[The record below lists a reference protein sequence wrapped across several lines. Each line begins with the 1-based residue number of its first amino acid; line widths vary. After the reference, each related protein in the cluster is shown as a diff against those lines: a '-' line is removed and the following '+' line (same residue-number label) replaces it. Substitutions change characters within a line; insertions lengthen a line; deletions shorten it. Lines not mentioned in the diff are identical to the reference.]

1 MADTIDAVPQ
11 LDAEEQR
18 VLGCLLEKERTV
30 PASYPMTL
38 NALRTACNQS
48 TSRDPVVDYDERQV
62 AEIARRL
69 KERGLV
75 RVVWADSGRRTLK
88 YLQTL
93 TEVLPLAEDE
103 RALVTLLLLRGPQ
116 AAGELR
122 SRSDRL
128 HPFRDRSQAEETLA
142 RMASAGLPLVR
153 ELPRRSGERDSRWVH
168 LFGEVPVAAATAE
181 PAAPVTL
188 DLATR
193 DARVRAAYGA
203 VAPAYAAALADEL
216 AMLPFECWVLDQ
228 VALEAPGPV
237 VEVGCG
243 PGHVTA
249 YLADQGVDASG
260 IDLSPE
266 MIAQAQERFPEAA
279 YAVGDLRTLMR
290 PPHAPGWGAVLAWY
304 SLIHLAPEELPAALT
319 ALTRPLVPG
328 GVLVVAAHA
337 GSGVRHL
344 DAWFDAE
351 VDLDFVS
358 YEPAAVVALLSEA
371 GLVDIEWYRRG
382 PVAARGE
389 STERLY
395 VWGRRPD

>member
-93 TEVLPLAEDE
+93 TEVLPLPEDE

-128 HPFRDRSQAEETLA
+128 HPFRDRAQAEETLS
-142 RMASAGLPLVR
+142 RMASAALPLVR

-188 DLATR
+188 DLSTR

-216 AMLPFECWVLDQ
+216 AMLPFERWMLDR

-249 YLADQGVDASG
+249 YLADQGVEASG